1 MPIEVVKQ
9 LEADQKRR
17 RGNEDRTFIYVH
29 RHRKLI
35 SRKKDNCVGERRNGI
50 WTLAET
56 RRYIEFLRGHVDE
69 FRDKQSR
76 RNQKIFVFMAKIIK
90 TRSPIQCRSHH
101 QKMINRHGTIWN
113 VIDHYEL
120 KAIPAYLYKNRM
132 LRMSKSELDC
142 RKKFYTIKIVKNEIK
157 ISIK

>member
-1 MPIEVVKQ
+1 
-9 LEADQKRR
+9 
-17 RGNEDRTFIYVH
+17 
-29 RHRKLI
+29 
-35 SRKKDNCVGERRNGI
+35 
-50 WTLAET
+50 
-56 RRYIEFLRGHVDE
+56 
-69 FRDKQSR
+69 
-76 RNQKIFVFMAKIIK
+76 MAKIIK
-90 TRSPIQCRSHH
+90 TRSAIQCRSHH

-132 LRMSKSELDC
+132 LIISKSEVNC